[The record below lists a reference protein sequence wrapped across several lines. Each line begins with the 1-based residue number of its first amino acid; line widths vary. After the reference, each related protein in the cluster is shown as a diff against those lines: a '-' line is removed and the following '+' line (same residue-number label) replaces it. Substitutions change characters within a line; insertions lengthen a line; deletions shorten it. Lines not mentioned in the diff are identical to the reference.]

1 MRYFKLILI
10 LLIFSGLGAQDK
22 LVNDYILNYHEIA
35 TSEMRRTGIPASI
48 KLAQGM
54 LESSYGQSELA
65 VLGNNHFGIKCH
77 SNWTGEKYYKHDD
90 EFCEEGNKKES
101 CFRVYAQPQESFYA
115 HSEILKAKRYAFLY
129 EYDSKDYVSW
139 ANGLLK
145 AGYATDPQYATKL
158 IGMIEKHELYKFD
171 ESNLTYQDL
180 IADIPVK
187 EKSKAKKEP
196 APVSV
201 GKEETAIMEDRHSVF
216 DIFRK
221 KKDPVDKKSN
231 NKDEQNNDQALAF
244 ADGNR
249 RNKQKTTQND
259 AFNDGSDYLFE
270 EALTP
275 KSK

>member
-10 LLIFSGLGAQDK
+10 LLIFSRLGAQEK
-22 LVNDYILNYHEIA
+22 LVNDYILNYQEIA

-65 VLGNNHFGIKCH
+65 VIGNNHFGIKCH
-77 SNWTGEKYYKHDD
+77 STWTGERYYKHDD

-101 CFRVYAQPQESFYA
+101 CFRVYSKPQESFYD

-145 AGYATDPQYATKL
+145 AGYATDPQYANKL
-158 IGMIEKHELYKFD
+158 IGMIERHELYKFD
-171 ESNLTYQDL
+171 ESNQDYQDL

-187 EKSKAKKEP
+187 EKSRAKKES
-196 APVSV
+196 APVAV
-201 GKEETAIMEDRHSVF
+201 DKEETVMKEDRHSVF
-216 DIFRK
+216 DVFRK
-221 KKDPVDKKSN
+221 KDPINKRSN
-231 NKDEQNNDQALAF
+231 RKDEQNNDQALAY

-249 RNKQKTTQND
+249 RNKQKTTQTD
-259 AFNDGSDYLFE
+259 AFNDDADYLFD

-275 KSK
+275 ESR